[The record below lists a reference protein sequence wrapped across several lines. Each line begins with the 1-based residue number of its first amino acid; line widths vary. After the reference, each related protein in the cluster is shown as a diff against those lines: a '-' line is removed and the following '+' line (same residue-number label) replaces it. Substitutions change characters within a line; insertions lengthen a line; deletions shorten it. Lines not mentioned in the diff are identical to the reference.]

1 MHFAFK
7 YVAATAAEGSCWEI
21 KNVALS
27 AVCEASTAIEN
38 ATVPTTI
45 VFGRDGRIYG
55 ADDMRIYT
63 VLGIDVTAQNGSLN
77 GIYIVKTGNETH
89 KVIVK

>member
-21 KNVALS
+21 KNVLLNADCAS
-27 AVCEASTAIEN
+27 GIDEAPMSQMKIYSCN
-38 ATVPTTI
+38 
-45 VFGRDGRIYG
+45 GRIYG
-55 ADDMRIYT
+55 ADDMLIYN

-77 GIYIVKTGNETH
+77 GLYIVKTGNETH